1 MNKPIYLDKAGTFGC
16 IPKPVLKSIVPY
28 FTKMCGNASSLHS
41 VGREANNVIKQAT
54 TTIKAIT
61 KANTVYYTSGS
72 SESNNW
78 VINNYRNDKII
89 SSTIEHHSILNT
101 LKYYAEN
108 YGLDYELISVNGTG
122 RIKMDE
128 LEKALSKG
136 ANLCSIQTVNNEI
149 GTIEDI
155 NTIYDLCHKY
165 NCNLHTDLTQ
175 AFSHIDISNLKY
187 DYASLSAHKFGG
199 LQGTGVLLCNKPIK
213 PFIIGGEQ
221 QDNMRGG
228 TYNLCGIVSMA
239 KAAELYNYSLERD
252 KRCREIQNKFYNAF
266 GHFKDVYFNTAIPVS
281 ISSTLNVAFK
291 GVESESLMLLLD
303 MDGIYVS
310 AGSACNSA
318 SLEPSHV
325 LKAIGT
331 PEDYIYNSIRLSWD
345 DTLTDDEV
353 DYVVESIKKNI
364 KKVRG
369 YIWWFIIS

>member
-252 KRCREIQNKFYNAF
+252 KRCREIQNKFYNTF

-369 YIWWFIIS
+369 YI